1 MNIIQDSINSQAPFL
16 TEHQID
22 FDKLNN
28 ITLNQKLDS
37 IFNNL
42 IYNNL
47 DIRLI
52 PNIYDSKNLLILF
65 DYFFNKLNDIVT
77 EPNISEKRN
86 DIFKY
91 LSDILINNLQNI
103 SDKKD
108 QEKISQFFYNLN
120 FFEIFLGTLNNKDI
134 SVFKEKF
141 SLFIKVSLNFFKW
154 FFE

>member
-120 FFEIFLGTLNNKDI
+120 FFEIFLDTLNNKDI

-141 SLFIKVSLNFFKW
+141 SLFIKVSLNFFK
-154 FFE
+154 

>member
-52 PNIYDSKNLLILF
+52 PNIYDSKNLSILF

-141 SLFIKVSLNFFKW
+141 SLFIRVSLNFFK
-154 FFE
+154 

>member
-141 SLFIKVSLNFFKW
+141 SLFIKVSLNFMF
-154 FFE
+154 

>member
-141 SLFIKVSLNFFKW
+141 SLFIKVSLIFFK
-154 FFE
+154 

>member
-141 SLFIKVSLNFFKW
+141 SLFIKVSLNFFK
-154 FFE
+154 

>member
-103 SDKKD
+103 SNKKD

-141 SLFIKVSLNFFKW
+141 SLFIKVSLNFFK
-154 FFE
+154 

>member
-1 MNIIQDSINSQAPFL
+1 MAQKEEQINSQAAFL
-16 TEHQID
+16 TDNQISFENLD
-22 FDKLNN
+22 N

-141 SLFIKVSLNFFKW
+141 SLFIKVSLNFFK
-154 FFE
+154 

>member
-103 SDKKD
+103 NDKKD

-141 SLFIKVSLNFFKW
+141 SLFIKVSLNFFK
-154 FFE
+154 

>member
-141 SLFIKVSLNFFKW
+141 SLLIKVSLNFFK
-154 FFE
+154 

>member
-47 DIRLI
+47 DIILI

-141 SLFIKVSLNFFKW
+141 SLFIKVSLNFFK
-154 FFE
+154 

>member
-77 EPNISEKRN
+77 EPNISEKRI

-141 SLFIKVSLNFFKW
+141 SLFIKVSLNFFK
-154 FFE
+154 

>member
-16 TEHQID
+16 TDHQID

-141 SLFIKVSLNFFKW
+141 SLFIKVSLNFFK
-154 FFE
+154 

>member
-91 LSDILINNLQNI
+91 LSDILINNIQNI

-141 SLFIKVSLNFFKW
+141 SLFIKVSLNFFK
-154 FFE
+154 

>member
-141 SLFIKVSLNFFKW
+141 SLFIRVSLNFFK
-154 FFE
+154 

>member
-65 DYFFNKLNDIVT
+65 DYFFNRFNDIT
-77 EPNISEKRN
+77 TIPIIFEKRN

-91 LSDILINNLQNI
+91 LSEILINNLQNLKE
-103 SDKKD
+103 KKE
-108 QEKISQFFYNLN
+108 QENFSKFFYNLN

-141 SLFIKVSLNFFKW
+141 SLFIKVSLNFFK
-154 FFE
+154 

>member
-91 LSDILINNLQNI
+91 LSDILINNLQHI

-141 SLFIKVSLNFFKW
+141 SLFIKVSLNFFK
-154 FFE
+154 

>member
-77 EPNISEKRN
+77 EPNISEKTN

-141 SLFIKVSLNFFKW
+141 SLFIKVSLNFFK
-154 FFE
+154 

>member
-1 MNIIQDSINSQAPFL
+1 MNIIQDTINSQAPFL

-141 SLFIKVSLNFFKW
+141 SLFIKVSLNFFK
-154 FFE
+154 

>member
-52 PNIYDSKNLLILF
+52 PNIYDSKNLSILF

-120 FFEIFLGTLNNKDI
+120 FFEIFLDTLNNKDI

-141 SLFIKVSLNFFKW
+141 SLFIKVSLNFFK
-154 FFE
+154 

>member
-77 EPNISEKRN
+77 EPNISEKIN

-141 SLFIKVSLNFFKW
+141 SLFIKVSLNFFK
-154 FFE
+154 

>member
-120 FFEIFLGTLNNKDI
+120 FFEIFLDTLNNKDI

-141 SLFIKVSLNFFKW
+141 PLFIKVSLFF
-154 FFE
+154 

>member
-1 MNIIQDSINSQAPFL
+1 MDIDQDTINFQSPFL
-16 TEHQID
+16 TDAQIN
-22 FDKLNN
+22 FDRLDN

-65 DYFFNKLNDIVT
+65 DYFFNKLNDIIT
-77 EPNISEKRN
+77 EPNISDKRN

-141 SLFIKVSLNFFKW
+141 SLFIKVSLNFFK
-154 FFE
+154 

>member
-28 ITLNQKLDS
+28 ITLNQKIDS

-77 EPNISEKRN
+77 GPNISEKRN

-141 SLFIKVSLNFFKW
+141 SLFIKVSLNFFK
-154 FFE
+154 

>member
-1 MNIIQDSINSQAPFL
+1 MNIIQDSINSQVPFL

-141 SLFIKVSLNFFKW
+141 SLFIKVSLNFFK
-154 FFE
+154 

>member
-52 PNIYDSKNLLILF
+52 PNIYDSKNLSILF

-141 SLFIKVSLNFFKW
+141 SLFIKVSLNFFK
-154 FFE
+154 

>member
-103 SDKKD
+103 SDKKA

-141 SLFIKVSLNFFKW
+141 SLFIKVSLNFFK
-154 FFE
+154 

>member
-28 ITLNQKLDS
+28 IT
-37 IFNNL
+37 
-42 IYNNL
+42 
-47 DIRLI
+47 
-52 PNIYDSKNLLILF
+52 KNLLILF

-141 SLFIKVSLNFFKW
+141 SLFIKVSLNFFK
-154 FFE
+154 

>member
-65 DYFFNKLNDIVT
+65 DYFFNKLNDIAT

-141 SLFIKVSLNFFKW
+141 SLFIKVSLNFFK
-154 FFE
+154 

>member
-141 SLFIKVSLNFFKW
+141 PLFIKVSLFF
-154 FFE
+154 

>member
-1 MNIIQDSINSQAPFL
+1 MAQKEEQINSQAAFL
-16 TEHQID
+16 TDNQISFENLD
-22 FDKLNN
+22 N

-141 SLFIKVSLNFFKW
+141 SLFIRVSLNFFK
-154 FFE
+154 

>member
-1 MNIIQDSINSQAPFL
+1 M
-16 TEHQID
+16 
-22 FDKLNN
+22 
-28 ITLNQKLDS
+28 
-37 IFNNL
+37 
-42 IYNNL
+42 
-47 DIRLI
+47 
-52 PNIYDSKNLLILF
+52 
-65 DYFFNKLNDIVT
+65 NDIVT

-91 LSDILINNLQNI
+91 FSDILINNLQNI

-141 SLFIKVSLNFFKW
+141 SLFIKVSLNFFK
-154 FFE
+154 

>member
-120 FFEIFLGTLNNKDI
+120 FFEIFLGTLNNRDI

-141 SLFIKVSLNFFKW
+141 SLFIKVSLNFFK
-154 FFE
+154 

>member
-91 LSDILINNLQNI
+91 LSC
-103 SDKKD
+103 
-108 QEKISQFFYNLN
+108 
-120 FFEIFLGTLNNKDI
+120 
-134 SVFKEKF
+134 FK
-141 SLFIKVSLNFFKW
+141 
-154 FFE
+154 